1 MVVRS
6 PVLVDDDVFSCRP
19 FDSLRTGGLGDEE
32 ATERLVRDGKIGY
45 VGSSNFAGWHPPRGA
60 KAPTFP
66 RVVTEQSIHKAN
78 DAN

>member
-1 MVVRS
+1 MCFPAGLS
-6 PVLVDDDVFSCRP
+6 
-19 FDSLRTGGLGDEE
+19 TGLAPEGLGDEE
-32 ATERLVRDGKIGY
+32 ATERPVRDGKIGY